1 LISSGF
7 GGNWATADEAKNA
20 PDNRAEFLNNMASD
34 DNDSQSNNWKSPDET
49 EDELYQVH
57 VEYAAALFLI
67 TL

>member
-7 GGNWATADEAKNA
+7 GGNWATVDEAKNA
-20 PDNRAEFLNNMASD
+20 PDNRAEFLKSMASN
-34 DNDSQSNNWKSPDET
+34 DNDARSNNQKSSDET